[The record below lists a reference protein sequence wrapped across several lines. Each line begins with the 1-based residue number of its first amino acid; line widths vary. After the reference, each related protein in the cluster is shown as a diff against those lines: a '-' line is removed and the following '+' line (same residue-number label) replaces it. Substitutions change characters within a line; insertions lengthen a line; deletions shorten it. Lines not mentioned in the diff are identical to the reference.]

1 MGIVIRKMI
10 LKDREDA
17 VKLLSKWNMAPI
29 KPTSEFPNP
38 ERSSIN
44 IENSFTALDGKRIV
58 GISSYI
64 ILSAELAETASL
76 AVDPE
81 YRGKGI
87 GYKLHKAR
95 LKEMKE
101 KGIKKVRTETDRP
114 ETIRWYIEK
123 FGYKI
128 TGKNKKKHS
137 FSLLDVDCWTIL
149 ELDLEN
155 YGI

>member
-10 LKDREDA
+10 PEDREDA

-29 KPTSEFPNP
+29 KPTSEFPDP

-44 IENSFTALDGKRIV
+44 IENSFVAFDGKRIV

-81 YRGKGI
+81 YRGKGV
-87 GYKLHKAR
+87 GYKLQEAR

-101 KGIKKVRTETDRP
+101 KRIKKVRTETDRP

-123 FGYKI
+123 FGYKVV
-128 TGKNKKKHS
+128 GNHKKKHS

-149 ELDLEN
+149 VLDLEN